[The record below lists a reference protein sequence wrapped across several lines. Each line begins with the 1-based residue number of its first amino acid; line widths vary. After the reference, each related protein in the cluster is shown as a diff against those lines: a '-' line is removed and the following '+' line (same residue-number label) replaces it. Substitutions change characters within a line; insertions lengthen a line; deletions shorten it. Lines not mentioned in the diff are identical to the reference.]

1 MGSGGPGLR
10 GSGSRARRALV
21 DVNRYQSTGAMS
33 TNIAPFGAMAATFIA
48 RGRRAN
54 RQELGTIDGKHAAH
68 GQSQAN
74 NLLER
79 WQAAR
84 DKLPDGRRRLLDG
97 ILEYLDETVFL
108 TSPELA
114 ARFDTDPATVVRT
127 VQALG

>member
-1 MGSGGPGLR
+1 
-10 GSGSRARRALV
+10 
-21 DVNRYQSTGAMS
+21 MS
-33 TNIAPFGAMAATFIA
+33 TNIAPFAAMAATFIA
-48 RGRRAN
+48 RARRAN
-54 RQELGTIDGKHAAH
+54 RQAPGTIAGKQAVH
-68 GQSQAN
+68 GQNQAN

-84 DKLPDGRRRLLDG
+84 DNLPDGRRRLLEG

-127 VQALG
+127 VQALGYVGFADFARDLRSYFLSKVNP